1 MGQVWTSHCEIDKS
15 KRWRKLT
22 RFVDSTKGRARIR
35 DHEFV
40 DCENGRN
47 MGKILH

>member
-15 KRWRKLT
+15 KRWRKCT
-22 RFVDSTKGRARIR
+22 RFVDSTKGRAQMR

-40 DCENGRN
+40 DHENRKN
-47 MGKILH
+47 MDKILY